1 MTPWN
6 AVEIERS
13 TSSHDQ
19 QSQLGSTPGDVSV
32 QSMLDAQSGS
42 ASLDRRKLFGF
53 EVQDEP
59 ISDFI
64 SKGLITPEQAMSSF
78 RT

>member
-1 MTPWN
+1 
-6 AVEIERS
+6 
-13 TSSHDQ
+13 
-19 QSQLGSTPGDVSV
+19 
-32 QSMLDAQSGS
+32 MLDPQTGN
-42 ASLDRRKLFGF
+42 ASLDRQNLFGF

-64 SKGLITPEQAMSSF
+64 SKGLITPEQAMSSI